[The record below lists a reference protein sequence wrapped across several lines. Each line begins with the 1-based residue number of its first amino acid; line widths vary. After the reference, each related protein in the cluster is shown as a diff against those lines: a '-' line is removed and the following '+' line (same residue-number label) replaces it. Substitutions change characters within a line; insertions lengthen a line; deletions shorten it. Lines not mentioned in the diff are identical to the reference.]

1 MLIKC
6 CQGRKLRGVWGEPPP
21 TSKFLPFRRAKM
33 VVKCTAAGQSTGQ
46 RTTDELLLL
55 EDKKI
60 TSRLITQS
68 CEDKKSSLSH
78 LDFSI
83 KQ

>member
-1 MLIKC
+1 MSH
-6 CQGRKLRGVWGEPPP
+6 PP
-21 TSKFLPFRRAKM
+21 TSKFLPFRRSKM

-46 RTTDELLLL
+46 RATGELLLL
-55 EDKKI
+55 KEKTI

-78 LDFSI
+78 LDSSS